1 VIRTNF
7 LGERL
12 EGEKVRGEKTKKT
25 NIERSEKAGGEK
37 QKNKVARRIEV
48 FTYVAYG

>member
-12 EGEKVRGEKTKKT
+12 EGEKVRGEKTRKT
-25 NIERSEKAGGEK
+25 NIERSEKAGGK
-37 QKNKVARRIEV
+37 SKKNKVAPRIEV
-48 FTYVAYG
+48 SIYIVCV